1 MAILKGNLHAHTT
14 FSDGRFP
21 VEDVISRYRDL
32 GYDFLAITDHD
43 DLIEP
48 DYWLNIPASDD
59 SMIIL
64 PGVELDYRPLSQHV
78 GKVTGDRETLY
89 ILNHPARYSLTVEQ
103 TLRRI
108 RRISHEWFP
117 IHAVELSDTGVYR
130 AEYDVDGI
138 HLPKIAT
145 DDSHNDEHIGRGW
158 IEVSAARN
166 PDAILRAIK
175 AGDFA
180 VGFGAGGVAHPAPRP
195 RPDEAP
201 SRNPPEE
208 MP

>member
-21 VEDVISRYRDL
+21 VEEVVSRYRDL

-48 DYWLNIPASDD
+48 DYWFNIPAGDD
-59 SMIIL
+59 RMIIL
-64 PGVELDYRPLSQHV
+64 PGVELDYKPLAQHV

-89 ILNHPARYSLTVEQ
+89 ILNHPARYGLTVDQ

-108 RRISHEWFP
+108 RRIGNDWFP
-117 IHAVELSDTGVYR
+117 IHAVEVSDTGVYR
-130 AEYDVDGI
+130 AEYDVDAI
-138 HLPKIAT
+138 ELPKVAT
-145 DDSHNDEHIGRGW
+145 DDSHNDDHIGRAW
-158 IEVSAARN
+158 IEVSASRN
-166 PDAILRAIK
+166 PDAILRSIK

-180 VGFGAGGVAHPAPRP
+180 VRFGSGGVAGPTSRP
-195 RPDEAP
+195 RADDATPPKP
-201 SRNPPEE
+201 S
-208 MP
+208 